1 MLCRRLLS
9 KVVPLVC
16 FCFCCLFL
24 FSCIRNSEFGIVD
37 RGCLLLRSVV
47 SFTRQNR
54 IHIFLCIS
62 SISAFIRQIN
72 FDKLDS
78 FLDFWTGFP
87 RLCFCSG
94 ISWRIEQIVASA
106 LSRQQKGDQNY
117 PEWIGTRPSQ
127 LPQPWMAA
135 GCTGMTFLKKSDIEY
150 KIYFRLCLHTY
161 CILYHL
167 NQILVWNFSFLMS
180 IFRPFH
186 K

>member
-1 MLCRRLLS
+1 MICRFFFHS
-9 KVVPLVC
+9 VG
-16 FCFCCLFL
+16 CLFILLMLSYAVQKTFIRSCPISL
-24 FSCIRNSEFGIVD
+24 FLLLLLIFIFMYQKLGIVD

-62 SISAFIRQIN
+62 SISAFIRHIN

-87 RLCFCSG
+87 RLCFYSG

-127 LPQPWMAA
+127 LPQPWMAT
-135 GCTGMTFLKKSDIEY
+135 GCTGMTF
-150 KIYFRLCLHTY
+150 
-161 CILYHL
+161 
-167 NQILVWNFSFLMS
+167 
-180 IFRPFH
+180 
-186 K
+186 